1 MAYFKKVDRRAT
13 LKEARI
19 RELTV
24 AALAMLEEGKREEE
38 IEEELKRIAILRWAP
53 SYNALKVYIQAA
65 LARAQAQLSEEEA
78 RREAAVGR
86 RKQAEGG
93 GSRGEEK

>member
-24 AALAMLEEGKREEE
+24 AALAMLEEGWSEEKV
-38 IEEELKRIAILRWAP
+38 EEELRRTAIYLWAP
-53 SYNALKVYIQAA
+53 SYNTLKVYIQAA
-65 LARAQAQLSEEEA
+65 MARAQAQLESQ
-78 RREAAVGR
+78 R
-86 RKQAEGG
+86 
-93 GSRGEEK
+93 RGEEGKQVNKSGA

>member
-24 AALAMLEEGKREEE
+24 AALAMLEEGWSEEKV
-38 IEEELKRIAILRWAP
+38 EEELRRTAIYLWAP
-53 SYNALKVYIQAA
+53 SYNTLKVYIQAA
-65 LARAQAQLSEEEA
+65 IARAQAQLEEA
-78 RREAAVGR
+78 RR
-86 RKQAEGG
+86 
-93 GSRGEEK
+93 RGEEGKQVNKSGA